1 MELCDKNNYDRT
13 IKLIN
18 GNRHYTRR
26 LDRFMKFLR
35 YKKKKNN
42 ERNTLSFEVNI
53 DEESKL
59 KLRRINFTLQ
69 EMFGNEN
76 YTHISSY

>member
-13 IKLIN
+13 TKLIN

-26 LDRFMKFLR
+26 FDRFMKFLR
-35 YKKKKNN
+35 YKKKNN
-42 ERNTLSFEVNI
+42 ERNTLSFEMNI

-69 EMFGNEN
+69 EMFGNEH